1 MTLSKLTLCCF
12 TDDLTVA
19 VHVSPSY
26 KHGQLPA
33 YHGLLAFMPCSC
45 VWKCL
50 SRLYEMGRASGVLS
64 LLFMLQTNTVYFS
77 VTGLGNL
84 SGSLTIIAKFEPV
97 SAKRVQITYESAAL
111 VCFVLTQH
119 THTSEQLRH
128 VCCYTYEIAHCSKL
142 HANVVNAP
150 HVFTLC
156 FVVWCLAGFD
166 T

>member
-1 MTLSKLTLCCF
+1 
-12 TDDLTVA
+12 
-19 VHVSPSY
+19 
-26 KHGQLPA
+26 
-33 YHGLLAFMPCSC
+33 
-45 VWKCL
+45 
-50 SRLYEMGRASGVLS
+50 
-64 LLFMLQTNTVYFS
+64 MLQTNTVYFS